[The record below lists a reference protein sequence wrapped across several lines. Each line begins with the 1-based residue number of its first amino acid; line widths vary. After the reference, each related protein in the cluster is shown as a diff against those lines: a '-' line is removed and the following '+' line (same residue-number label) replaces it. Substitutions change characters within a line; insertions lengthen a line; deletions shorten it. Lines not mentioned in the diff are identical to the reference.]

1 MTGFRFNLS
10 YLAFLLHRLSGLA
23 LVCFLPFHFL
33 VLGLGLEGEAAL
45 NQMLVF
51 TEQPLVKFGEWV
63 LVVLFSLHLL
73 LGLRVLVIEWA
84 PWPHHG
90 GLRSGWVIIAGGLA
104 LALGWLFLD
113 GVLS

>member
-10 YLAFLLHRLSGLA
+10 YFAFLLHRLSGLA

-90 GLRSGWVIIAGGLA
+90 GLRSSWVIIAGGLA

>member
-1 MTGFRFNLS
+1 MTEHRINLS
-10 YLAFLLHRLSGLA
+10 YFAFLMHRLSGLA

-45 NQMLVF
+45 DDMLVF
-51 TEQPLVKFGEWV
+51 TQQPLVKFGEWV

-84 PWPHHG
+84 PWPQQG
-90 GLRSGWVIIAGGLA
+90 GLRSGWVVIAGLIA

-113 GVLS
+113 GVMS

>member
-10 YLAFLLHRLSGLA
+10 YFAFLLHRLSGLA
-23 LVCFLPFHFL
+23 LACFLPFHFL

-51 TEQPLVKFGEWV
+51 TEQPMVKFGEWV